1 MRINAIQRTAE
12 LHSSIA
18 GYRAARA
25 RCFISRGPVHC
36 VPDARLKCNF
46 AAADERAAGKRTDGR
61 EDGKLEAEESG
72 SDDKGAP
79 NVPIFRS

>member
-1 MRINAIQRTAE
+1 MRFGVQRSYIPRSPGTE
-12 LHSSIA
+12 Q
-18 GYRAARA
+18 RR
-25 RCFISRGPVHC
+25 FISRGPVHC

-46 AAADERAAGKRTDGR
+46 EAADERGNGRTDGR

-79 NVPIFRS
+79 NVPIFR